1 MLRGVMEENSV
12 VADNVA
18 VERSEIL

>member
-18 VERSEIL
+18 IERSEIL

>member
-18 VERSEIL
+18 IEKSEIL